1 MLEKI
6 IALVLRQKGT
16 VLVFS
21 LLLVAFGVYSYIKLP
36 IDAFPDV
43 TNIQVEVVSHANG
56 LSALE
61 IERSVTYPIEMSMRG
76 LPKSQTDALCHQ
88 VRPFPGDHCL

>member
-6 IALVLRQKGT
+6 IALVLKQKGT
-16 VLVFS
+16 ILVFS
-21 LLLVAFGVYSYIKLP
+21 FLLVALGVYSYSRLS

-43 TNIQVEVVSHANG
+43 TNIQVEVVSHADG

-61 IERSVTYPIEMSMRG
+61 IERSVTYPIEMAMRG
-76 LPKSQTDALCHQ
+76 LA
-88 VRPFPGDHCL
+88 GN